1 MPGQDRYVALPN
13 GSFVHVPGDATPEQ
27 LSALRTK
34 LQGINSVN
42 QSLSKATSVVATPKP
57 FTKEWFQQG
66 LWRAGAGTADLAP
79 AAGATAGGMIG
90 AGGGPLSAVGGAGMG
105 GMGGA
110 ALQQIMRRLL
120 GFPDVPKTS
129 GEAAK
134 DIAKQG
140 TTQAA
145 IQGVTELLPLGVGPL
160 QRTAETQYERALA
173 PTTKANKVIT
183 EKITPELIR
192 RGEHGSLEDLMQ
204 TAKSKIADLNPQLDA
219 AYSATSPSRTV
230 GSGTKILQDLD
241 ALKGKYMVNGEVA
254 QPQAIKAIEGIQDI
268 VRQQGADINPDS
280 LRKLKSI
287 FDDPVAQ
294 RGGYAGADL
303 TTAYALKAQKAAANS
318 IRDVMSG
325 ASPDVA
331 ALNKEISFWLNV
343 QKVTRESGLRR
354 VGQQG
359 GLTKILGPLAAGT
372 AGAVTGARFGTEAGV
387 GAAIT
392 AELAAL
398 GSQAMRSPAWR
409 TASAVYKNEFAMALA
424 RGDVGRTTALL
435 ARLAE
440 AARGRDAYMPQQ
452 SAP

>member
-1 MPGQDRYVALPN
+1 MSTGAIPPLPS
-13 GSFVHVPGDATPEQ
+13 GYKLEEQ
-27 LSALRTK
+27 SSSLPPLPRGYTLQPQSTVEQTLGKTSGISA
-34 LQGINSVN
+34 Q
-42 QSLSKATSVVATPKP
+42 PKP
-57 FTKEWFQQG
+57 FSKEWFEQG
-66 LWRAGAGTADLAP
+66 LWRAGASTADIAP

-90 AGGGPLSAVGGAGMG
+90 SSGGPLSAVGGAGMG

-110 ALQQIMRRLL
+110 ALQQIIRRLL
-120 GFPDVPKTS
+120 GYPDVPQTS
-129 GEAAK
+129 GQAAK

-145 IQGVTELLPLGVGPL
+145 IQGATELLPLAAGPL
-160 QRTAETQYERALA
+160 KNAAETQYERALA

-183 EKITPELIR
+183 QKIAPELIR
-192 RGEHGSLEDLMQ
+192 RGEHGSLDDLMQ

-219 AYSATSPSRTV
+219 AYSATSPARTV

-241 ALKGKYMVNGEVA
+241 ALKGKYMVNGQVA

-268 VRQQGADINPDS
+268 VRKQGADINPDS

-287 FDDPVAQ
+287 FDDPVSQ
-294 RGGYAGADL
+294 RGGYAGTDL
-303 TTAYALKAQKAAANS
+303 TTAYALKAQKVAANS

-354 VGQQG
+354 IGQQG

-372 AGAVTGARFGTEAGV
+372 AGAVTGAHFGTEAGV

-398 GSQAMRSPAWR
+398 ASQAVRSPAWR

-424 RGDVGRTTALL
+424 RGDVGRASALS

-440 AARGRDAYMPQQ
+440 VARQGATQRGRQDSPAQ
-452 SAP
+452 